1 MVADLFNSYFIDTKS
16 LHRVEWQSVTPLLIL
31 LLQTPSVKP
40 LAWFNELKSDLEDI
54 EKQENIIISEEKLV
68 MKSIKK
74 DTQLESTRS

>member
-1 MVADLFNSYFIDTKS
+1 M
-16 LHRVEWQSVTPLLIL
+16 L

-40 LAWFNELKSDLEDI
+40 LAWFNELKSHLEDI